1 MLTVNTK
8 TSMDAVTTVLSSQN
22 SATTKPDEKEQAEIQ
37 RLKERDAE
45 VKKHEEA
52 HKQAASGIF
61 TVGPKYSY
69 EVGPDGKRYA
79 VSGDVQIDIAEVSGN
94 PEATIKKAQQIRR
107 AALAPAEPS
116 AQDKIIAAK
125 ATQMELKAKNEINES
140 KASDSVENKESVD
153 KSADLAQLKY
163 STYNKKGKLNSDE
176 PQPTTIDVVV

>member
-1 MLTVNTK
+1 MLTVSTK
-8 TSMDAVTTVLSSQN
+8 TSMDAATTALISQSS
-22 SATTKPDEKEQAEIQ
+22 TTKPDEKEQAEIQ

-52 HKQAASGIF
+52 HKQAASGLF
-61 TVGPKYSY
+61 TVGPKYEY

-125 ATQMELKAKNEINES
+125 AAQMELKAKNELSES
-140 KASDSVENKESVD
+140 NLSESGKDNESVD

-176 PQPTTIDVVV
+176 PKSSAIDVVV